1 MSSLGGKHADRGLLW
16 APVLMSLGL
25 TASGRLTHDVIFR
38 HVMRRRAPS
47 PMRLESAPS
56 EVCRLQGHRHD
67 VLLLQVS
74 HDSSGIATGS
84 KDGCVRVS

>member
-1 MSSLGGKHADRGLLW
+1 MLPRMELSASLQSFLRDF
-16 APVLMSLGL
+16 
-25 TASGRLTHDVIFR
+25 ASPYAVC
-38 HVMRRRAPS
+38 RRADS
-47 PMRLESAPS
+47 PKWMERAPS
-56 EVCRLQGHRHD
+56 EVCGLQGHRHD